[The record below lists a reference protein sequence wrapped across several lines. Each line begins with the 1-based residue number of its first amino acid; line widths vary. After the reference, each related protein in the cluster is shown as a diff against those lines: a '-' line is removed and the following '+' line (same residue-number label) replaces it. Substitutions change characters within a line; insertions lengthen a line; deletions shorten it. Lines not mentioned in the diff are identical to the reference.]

1 MVRADHPNAH
11 VRADGIGHGEE
22 PPSLPC
28 SAARKSR
35 AFTVHSPRRLVGHT
49 APMAVEKIL
58 QEALA
63 LPVKERSE
71 LAAALLRSIEPED
84 DEVLTEA
91 EWEAAWAA
99 ELARRA
105 KDIDEGRA
113 QLIPAEEVFAELR
126 ARFPPR

>member
-1 MVRADHPNAH
+1 
-11 VRADGIGHGEE
+11 
-22 PPSLPC
+22 
-28 SAARKSR
+28 
-35 AFTVHSPRRLVGHT
+35 
-49 APMAVEKIL
+49 MAVEKIL